1 MEGSRR
7 GSCCVNAAIVPPPR
21 HENRRCLA
29 CDTDA
34 LIQILISN
42 LLQPLRELKQHYS
55 IQPII
60 TPEVEI
66 ELRSPS
72 KNAKRIDAP
81 LTKALKNRVV
91 RILSHDVLREI
102 YGTTAD
108 AFYPAIQ
115 SLGARYR
122 IAGRGKRTHTLL
134 PSLCKYPYR
143 GMINLLYAF

>member
-1 MEGSRR
+1 
-7 GSCCVNAAIVPPPR
+7 VNAAIVPPPR

-66 ELRSPS
+66 ELRSLS